1 MIRKI
6 LSTFSADD
14 CKSFV
19 NILLSCDTIDEIEA
33 LITDFN
39 GKQILSD

>member
-1 MIRKI
+1 MIRKM
-6 LSTFSADD
+6 LSTFDVDD
-14 CKSFV
+14 CKRLV